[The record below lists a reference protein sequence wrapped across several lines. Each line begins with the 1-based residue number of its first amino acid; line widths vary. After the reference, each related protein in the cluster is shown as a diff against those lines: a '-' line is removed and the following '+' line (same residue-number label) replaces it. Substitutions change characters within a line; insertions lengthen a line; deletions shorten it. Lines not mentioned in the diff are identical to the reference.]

1 MLACKVFDFQG
12 FGLEIRIFGW

>member
-1 MLACKVFDFQG
+1 MLACKVFDFQC